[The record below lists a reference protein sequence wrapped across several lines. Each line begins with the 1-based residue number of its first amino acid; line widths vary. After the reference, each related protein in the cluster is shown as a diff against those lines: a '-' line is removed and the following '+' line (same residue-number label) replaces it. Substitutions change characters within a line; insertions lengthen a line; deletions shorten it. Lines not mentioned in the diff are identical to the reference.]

1 MTLSNEK
8 WQSKFIKGEGQEV
21 KWEYDENKDKTT
33 RPEWKTKW
41 EAWAKARQAIKDA
54 STEPAKTIKASAL
67 ATLTGLAKRLAQ
79 KQVNNIIEQAKKL
92 AASGT
97 ADENTWKETTEAK
110 VDEKML
116 EVVYGDASGKASF
129 TTGTPNLPGEKTV
142 AACDADGTI
151 NGKEPLAYVLLC
163 LAVEAGS
170 ATDTIHPDAKASTA
184 VGWTAVNTVLH
195 TQFAAVKGLCPAR
208 PKITVS
214 PEAIRQALNAV
225 QSQIRM
231 IGNKGYLGYCAT
243 SGCDGSSKNGVC
255 VKYNTKITNIANDFD
270 KLTYVSS
277 MEEAAKLLERRREAA

>member
-1 MTLSNEK
+1 MDHRHSGEVLTLTIVVTLAICRPQVAQAIADEANAAAFPAACALLQIQEAVAPADLQPADPTAALYELEAINMTLSNEK

-79 KQVNNIIEQAKKL
+79 KRVNNIIEQAKKL

-129 TTGTPNLPGEKTV
+129 TTGTPNLPGAKTV

-184 VGWTAVNTVLH
+184 VGWTAVNTALH
-195 TQFAAVKGLCPAR
+195 TQFAAVKRLCPR
-208 PKITVS
+208 T
-214 PEAIRQALNAV
+214 
-225 QSQIRM
+225 QI
-231 IGNKGYLGYCAT
+231 
-243 SGCDGSSKNGVC
+243 
-255 VKYNTKITNIANDFD
+255 
-270 KLTYVSS
+270 
-277 MEEAAKLLERRREAA
+277 